1 MRRFYIPKLANYCDG
16 SQNASQPMPS
26 DCYLPVYDCQQ
37 PVLGDLSRI
46 AQTLGYGGAYHA
58 GIIVYGVVGSNSELD
73 RIFI

>member
-1 MRRFYIPKLANYCDG
+1 
-16 SQNASQPMPS
+16 MPS

-58 GIIVYGVVGSNSELD
+58 GIIVYGVVGSNSE
-73 RIFI
+73 